1 MTRVYLVINQ
11 TNRVM
16 AICATPGIA
25 EAIVIQFDYTKK
37 TYDFQYG
44 VTGGIPY
51 IGMEVNS

>member
-25 EAIVIQFDYTKK
+25 DAIVIQFDYTKK